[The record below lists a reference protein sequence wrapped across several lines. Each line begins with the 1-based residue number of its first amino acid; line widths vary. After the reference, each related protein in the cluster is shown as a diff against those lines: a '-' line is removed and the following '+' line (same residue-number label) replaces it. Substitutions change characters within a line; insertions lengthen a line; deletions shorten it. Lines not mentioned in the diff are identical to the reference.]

1 LAGFDNVDP
10 ANLCVFLSMCLAVYV
25 SRRLF
30 LMSFLAMFSC
40 DMLLPGLPVHLP
52 GRLAHD
58 GRSGLRPYRPA
69 PAREPD
75 EGIPVIKEYA
85 LHRRAAVA
93 GKVRVLTS

>member
-10 ANLCVFLSMCLAVYV
+10 ANLCVLLSYLI
-25 SRRLF
+25 
-30 LMSFLAMFSC
+30 SFLAMFSC
-40 DMLLPGLPVHLP
+40 DMLLSGLPVHLP
-52 GRLAHD
+52 GGLAHN
-58 GRSGLRPYRPA
+58 GRTGLRPYRPA
-69 PAREPD
+69 LAREPD